1 MKKIHLIAIIMISA
15 AIALLTTA
23 ADDMGTYGSFEDARV
38 TGSVVKVVGQL
49 SKDKEMYYKPTE
61 DPNFF
66 SFFIKDE
73 NGEERKV
80 ILRDGKPQDF
90 ELSEQIV
97 VTGRMENEDFL
108 AQDMLLK
115 CPSKYKNEEILIKAE
130 G

>member
-1 MKKIHLIAIIMISA
+1 MKKIHLIAIIMIGA

>member
-1 MKKIHLIAIIMISA
+1 MISA